1 MKIQQLS
8 VFVSNQPGRLH
19 SVCRTLAEAGI
30 NLLSITLADS
40 GDFGLIRLIVS
51 DSEKAVAV
59 LEKSGV
65 AATTTEVVACK
76 VSAKIGGLSNLL
88 DTPAGELQIEY
99 MYAFPAC
106 REPDCAVMIFR
117 FHDPDKAVELLQQSG
132 VSLVSRREILNND
145 NGN

>member
-40 GDFGLIRLIVS
+40 DDFGLIRLIVS
-51 DSEKAVAV
+51 DSDKAVEV
-59 LEKSGV
+59 LEKSGI
-65 AATTTEVVACK
+65 ASTITEVIACK
-76 VSAKIGGLSNLL
+76 VSAKRGGLADLL
-88 DTPAGELQIEY
+88 ATPAGELQIEY

-106 REPDCAVMIFR
+106 RDPDYAIMIFR

-132 VSLVSRREILNND
+132 VSLVSRREILNTGC
-145 NGN
+145 GN